1 MMAEDASW
9 IDVMGSDDLWIG
21 EMVGVESVLGPLL
34 MINID
39 GAVHAYDDRCPH
51 KSGRLS
57 DGEFTNGVIV
67 CPNHRWEFC
76 ALSGLG
82 INPTGQQLNQHRVRI
97 VGGRIMVAA
106 DPS

>member
-1 MMAEDASW
+1 MMAEDVAW
-9 IDVMGSDDLWIG
+9 IDVMDSDDLWIG

-39 GAVHAYDDRCPH
+39 GAVYVYDNRCPH
-51 KSGRLS
+51 QSGRLS
-57 DGEFTNGVIV
+57 DGEFANGVIV

-76 ALSGLG
+76 ALSGRG
-82 INPTGQQLNQHRVRI
+82 INPTGQQLNPHRVRI

-106 DPS
+106 DLP